1 MKLDD
6 SCKPIINLTLVLL
19 LFYCSNLFVLIPI
32 NLFNIDVNNCG
43 NLIYSLLVFF
53 PNIVLATFL
62 FFFYRKDLK
71 DEFKVFKSKIG
82 EFTDIGFKN
91 WLLGYILMIIS
102 NFLIL
107 SFSPLKTPENEQS
120 VRTLISMSPFISF
133 IFAVFVGPF
142 VEEMIF
148 RKSFKDAIKSKWLF
162 ILVSGIV
169 FGSLH
174 VIDSI
179 TSLYELLYIIPYSCL
194 GIAFSKTHY
203 DTNNI
208 FSSILIHIFHNF
220 TSIIMVFLS
229 SGGI

>member
-6 SCKPIINLTLVLL
+6 SCKPIINLTLILL

-32 NLFNIDVNNCG
+32 NLFNIDVKNCG
-43 NLIYSLLVFF
+43 DIVYSLLVFF

-62 FFFYRKDLK
+62 FFFYKSDLK
-71 DEFKVFKSKIG
+71 KDFKIFKDKIG

-91 WLLGYILMIIS
+91 WLLGYILMIVS
-102 NFLIL
+102 NLLII
-107 SFSPLKTPENEQS
+107 SFSPLEVAENEQS
-120 VRTLISMSPFISF
+120 VRSLVSISPFITF

-148 RKSFKDAIKSKWLF
+148 RKTFKDAIKSKWLF
-162 ILVSGIV
+162 ILVSGTV
-169 FGSLH
+169 FGALH

-179 TSLYELLYIIPYSCL
+179 SSLYELLYIITYSCL
-194 GIAFSKTHY
+194 GIAFAKTYY

-208 FSSILIHIFHNF
+208 FASIAMHVFHNF
-220 TSIIMVFLS
+220 MSIILLLIGA
-229 SGGI
+229 GGI